1 MSRSCKLD
9 VRLMSLWGVAQG
21 MYVDMYARCGHMEE
35 IFFLKEENFV
45 KEDEGFWE

>member
-1 MSRSCKLD
+1 MAL
-9 VRLMSLWGVAQG
+9 AQILIF
-21 MYVDMYARCGHMEE
+21 ENFWNFLK